1 MKRYIRNPLFLFYL
15 LVMYVVAQFSWW
27 LYLIASLYGQI
38 YSDPVLQEKKTMML
52 VGEGTVFVIILFGG
66 VIMIKRAYR
75 KEHELNKLQE
85 NFLLSISHELK
96 TPIASVQLYLQTLQK
111 RELSEDKRDQIYT
124 SGLTEIK
131 RLESL
136 VNNLLITRSI
146 ENRNYFLSKTKL
158 ELDILIRDFIQSV
171 QSTLLKNHTVNLET
185 DATTIVA
192 DKEALISIISNL
204 ISNAVKYSP
213 QNTAITIRLKK
224 SGSIAV
230 IEIGDQGIGISDEN
244 KEKAFQRFFRDENEM
259 TRKSKG
265 TGLGLFIC
273 KFLVQLHNGKI
284 SLKDNNPSGLI
295 VKIELPLE

>member
-38 YSDPVLQEKKTMML
+38 YSDPVLLEKKTMML

-66 VIMIKRAYR
+66 VFMIKRAYR

-111 RELSEDKRDQIYT
+111 RELNDQKREQIYA

-158 ELDILIRDFIQSV
+158 ELDTHVKDFIHSV
-171 QSTLLKNHTVNLET
+171 QSSLLKNHTVHLET
-185 DATTIVA
+185 EPVSLVA
-192 DKEALISIISNL
+192 DKEALTSIISNL
-204 ISNAVKYSP
+204 VQNAVKYSP
-213 QNTAITIRLKK
+213 ANTEINIRVNKTA
-224 SGSIAV
+224 SQAV
-230 IEIGDQGIGISDEN
+230 LEISDQGIGISDQN
-244 KEKAFQRFFRDENEM
+244 KEKVFQRFFRDENEM

-284 SLKDNNPSGLI
+284 LLKDNSPTGLTI
-295 VKIELPLE
+295 QIILPLD

>member
-27 LYLIASLYGQI
+27 LYLIASLYSQI
-38 YSDPVLQEKKTMML
+38 YSDPVLLEKKTMML

-66 VIMIKRAYR
+66 VFMIKRAYR
-75 KEHELNKLQE
+75 KEHELTKLQE

-111 RELSEDKRDQIYT
+111 RDLDDQKRDQIYA

-158 ELDILIRDFIQSV
+158 ELDKLVMDFIQSI
-171 QSTLLKNHTVNLET
+171 QTSLLKNHTIKIET
-185 DATTIVA
+185 EPISIVA

-204 ISNAVKYSP
+204 IQNAVKYSP
-213 QNTAITIRLKK
+213 ANTEITVRVKK
-224 SGSIAV
+224 SGSNAV
-230 IEIGDQGIGISDEN
+230 IEISDQGIGISDQN
-244 KEKAFQRFFRDENEM
+244 KDKVFLRFFRDENEM

-273 KFLVQLHNGKI
+273 KFLVQLHKGQI
-284 SLKDNNPSGLI
+284 SLKDNTPNGLTI
-295 VKIELPLE
+295 QIALPLE